1 MPEWLPARAVK
12 KIPVALQLWSLRDD
26 FRRDFA
32 TTVADVA
39 RIGYQGVEL
48 AGYGNL
54 DVQGVKAA
62 LDAAQ
67 LQVAGMHV
75 GFAALCSDLNTVIN
89 DALLLGSRHV
99 TCPSWPA
106 VQFISAAACERIGER
121 LAEIGKTL
129 RTVGLT
135 FSFHNHAAELK
146 IIEGRSVFDWM
157 LGAAAPRDL
166 KAEPDVYWLHVGGC
180 APVKFLRDHG
190 ARCPLIH
197 LKDEKE
203 LGLGPVNF
211 SEVFAAIDEIGVAE
225 WLIVEQES
233 YNHAPLESVRL
244 CFEQLKTWGRI

>member
-1 MPEWLPARAVK
+1 MK
-12 KIPVALQLWSLRDD
+12 KLPVALQLWSVRDEM
-26 FRRDFA
+26 RRDFA
-32 TTVADVA
+32 STVAAVGK
-39 RIGYQGVEL
+39 IGYHGVEL

-54 DVQGVKAA
+54 DVKGAKAA
-62 LDAAQ
+62 LDAAN
-67 LQVAGMHV
+67 LKVAGMHV
-75 GFAALCSDLNTVIN
+75 GFPALRADLNIVIN

-106 VQFISAAACERIGER
+106 VQFLSAAACERIGEQ

-129 RTVGLT
+129 RAVGLT

-146 IIEGRSVFDWM
+146 VVEGRTVFDWM

-166 KAEPDVYWLHVGGC
+166 KAEPDVYWLQIGGC
-180 APVKFLRDHG
+180 PPVKFLRDHG
-190 ARCPLIH
+190 ARCPLVH

-211 SEVFAAIDEIGVAE
+211 AEVFSVIDEVGAAE

-233 YNHAPLESVRL
+233 YNHPPLESVRL
-244 CFEQLKTWGRI
+244 CFEQLKSWGRV